1 MSSTLMPSLSTILYP
16 ARSSLVMI
24 SFVPM
29 VDPAP
34 RVDHSTLGRPRK
46 SQPRSPLPNVHDEPA
61 DSGSGLAATVDW
73 LGANLYE
80 RLTVESI
87 AANAGTSVHSLT
99 GHVQEQVGIIPM
111 QQLLR
116 MRVQRA
122 PELLET
128 TDTPLKASAAPLG
141 GQV

>member
-1 MSSTLMPSLSTILYP
+1 
-16 ARSSLVMI
+16 
-24 SFVPM
+24 
-29 VDPAP
+29 
-34 RVDHSTLGRPRK
+34 
-46 SQPRSPLPNVHDEPA
+46 
-61 DSGSGLAATVDW
+61 
-73 LGANLYE
+73 
-80 RLTVESI
+80 
-87 AANAGTSVHSLT
+87 
-99 GHVQEQVGIIPM
+99 M